1 MQMMLLMVFFDFWVL
16 PFLQLDLES
25 SHCLHWPNNPLF
37 EDHEQIISPGCTDWC
52 DWRPL
57 EGRVDDQQIVERIG
71 LLGGTTIWKTTRGT
85 PKLDWSFAGSWVIHV
100 SIAAVSQYSLFME
113 WALRRWACCSV
124 LHPGADVTKEMWLK
138 SWLIEDLRRRRMCLF
153 PSQWKLGTVLS

>member
-1 MQMMLLMVFFDFWVL
+1 VFHVIFERNPGSGWQDLSDFVNVDVMQMMLLMVFFDFWVL

-71 LLGGTTIWKTTRGT
+71 LLGGTTI
-85 PKLDWSFAGSWVIHV
+85 
-100 SIAAVSQYSLFME
+100 
-113 WALRRWACCSV
+113 
-124 LHPGADVTKEMWLK
+124 
-138 SWLIEDLRRRRMCLF
+138 
-153 PSQWKLGTVLS
+153 